1 MASQGLSAL
10 TWSASSINRC
20 ELSATMTLAMPI
32 ADGRIGVIA
41 GNGRFPIIFA
51 DNARKMGLQV
61 YAVAHGGETEPELEQ
76 HVDRI
81 HWVKIGQLN
90 KLINAFKADGVRN
103 VVMLGG
109 IKKTHV
115 YSHARPD
122 FRVLALATKLALWK
136 DDDILRALAAELE
149 KDGITI
155 CESTFGLEGILVE
168 EGTLTS
174 RQPTK
179 KEWVDIR
186 YGWDVAKETGRLD
199 IGQCVVI
206 KDRVVVAVEAVEGT
220 DEAIKRGGEL
230 AKDGAVVVKRS
241 KPQQDLRFDLPA
253 VGPRTIEVM
262 QSVKASV
269 LAVEAGRSV
278 MLDREV
284 LLRTAEEAGIAV
296 VGLAR
301 EEEPSPAT

>member
-1 MASQGLSAL
+1 
-10 TWSASSINRC
+10 
-20 ELSATMTLAMPI
+20 MTLAMPI

-61 YAVAHGGETEPELEQ
+61 YAVAHEGETEPELEQ

-179 KEWVDIR
+179 KEWEDIR

-220 DEAIKRGGEL
+220 DEAIKRGGGL

-278 MLDREV
+278 MLDRES

>member
-1 MASQGLSAL
+1 MIR
-10 TWSASSINRC
+10 T
-20 ELSATMTLAMPI
+20 MPI
-32 ADGRIGVIA
+32 SDGRIGVIA

-51 DNARKMGLQV
+51 DNARKMGLHV
-61 YAVAHGGETEPELEQ
+61 SAVAHEGETDPELEQ

-90 KLINAFKADGVRN
+90 KLINAFKGDGVRN

-109 IKKTHV
+109 IKKTHI
-115 YSHARPD
+115 YSNARPD
-122 FRVLALATKLALWK
+122 FRVLALATKLMLWK

-149 KDGITI
+149 RDGITI
-155 CESTFGLEGILVE
+155 CESTFGLEGILVT

-179 KEWVDIR
+179 KEWIDIR

-220 DEAIKRGGEL
+220 DEAIKRGGAL

-253 VGPRTIEVM
+253 VGPQTIEAM

-278 MLDREV
+278 MLDRAQ
-284 LLRTAEEAGIAV
+284 LINMAEETGIAV
-296 VGLAR
+296 IGLTR
-301 EEEPSPAT
+301 EEDSNLENSGSV

>member
-1 MASQGLSAL
+1 MHP
-10 TWSASSINRC
+10 
-20 ELSATMTLAMPI
+20 AMPI
-32 ADGRIGVIA
+32 PDGRIGVIA

-61 YAVAHGGETEPELEQ
+61 YAVAHEGETEPELEQ

-122 FRVLALATKLALWK
+122 FRVLALATKLVLWK

-186 YGWDVAKETGRLD
+186 YGWDVANETGRLD

-230 AKDGAVVVKRS
+230 AKGGAVVVKRS

-278 MLDREV
+278 ILDREL
-284 LLRTAEEAGIAV
+284 LLRTAEKAGIAV

-301 EEEPSPAT
+301 EEEPSPST

>member
-1 MASQGLSAL
+1 MDL
-10 TWSASSINRC
+10 
-20 ELSATMTLAMPI
+20 PI

-61 YAVAHGGETEPELEQ
+61 FAVAHEGETEPELEQ

-81 HWVKIGQLN
+81 HWIKIGQLN

-109 IKKTHV
+109 IKKTHI
-115 YSHARPD
+115 YSNARPD
-122 FRVLALATKLALWK
+122 FRVLALATKLVLWK

-230 AKDGAVVVKRS
+230 AKEGAVVVKRC

-253 VGPRTIEVM
+253 VGPRTIDVM
-262 QSVKASV
+262 CAVKASV

-278 MLDREV
+278 ILDRE
-284 LLRTAEEAGIAV
+284 LLISKAEQAGIAV
-296 VGLAR
+296 VGVAR
-301 EEEPSPAT
+301 EEESSPVVAVNG